1 MTNNIRIYGL
11 EKGCLPLKGRMSSM
25 LQTLDS
31 NLLDPKYLEES
42 LGSFHDAT
50 GLHIEA
56 IDNEGET
63 FSLPG
68 NFERS
73 EFCKYIRSRPCGEKK
88 CKDSYKRASMEAAKW
103 EEPYFFRC
111 HAGLVIWAVPIMIR
125 GVSIG
130 SIICGQVLMWEPDH
144 FFFQELK
151 KLNEGI
157 DNFEW
162 LKNVACKL
170 EVVSPSRSQA
180 AADMLFVVVNH
191 IVKRNI
197 NSLEE
202 IAATRLQQQ
211 QIRREIE
218 ERKKNH
224 SPDLDNYDDY
234 LKKERKFLRYIRMGD
249 RTRAN
254 QTLQSLLTDL
264 HTKTLG
270 DLETVKVRI
279 LELATLSSR
288 AAVEGGANAKR
299 IMGLLKDFNREIER
313 EGFERVEK
321 FFYKIQSIVET
332 FLDGIFS
339 LADKKHLAIVKNA
352 RDFIMENY
360 ALPLTVN
367 DVARH
372 LFISPSHLSR
382 LFREELDCTLNDYL
396 TRVRV
401 EQAVEIMKKPEFSVA
416 QVSKA
421 VGFKNQSYFSKVF
434 RKYIGVTPLTYKN
447 SLY

>member
-1 MTNNIRIYGL
+1 
-11 EKGCLPLKGRMSSM
+11 M

-31 NLLDPKYLEES
+31 NLLDPNYLEES
-42 LGSFHDAT
+42 LGSFHNAT

-56 IDNEGET
+56 INNQGVT
-63 FSLPG
+63 VSLLG
-68 NFERS
+68 NIERS
-73 EFCKYIRSRPCGEKK
+73 EFCRYIRSQPEGERK
-88 CKDSYKRASMEAAKW
+88 CQDSYKRANFEAAKW

-111 HAGLVIWAVPIMIR
+111 HAGLVIWAVPIMIQ
-125 GVSIG
+125 GVSRG

-144 FFFQELK
+144 FFYQELK
-151 KLNEGI
+151 KLNAGI
-157 DNFEW
+157 ENFER
-162 LKNVACKL
+162 LKNMACKL
-170 EVVSPSRSQA
+170 EVVSPLRSQA

-191 IVKRNI
+191 MIKRNI

-202 IAATRLQQQ
+202 INATRLQQQ
-211 QIRREIE
+211 QIRHEIE
-218 ERKKNH
+218 ERKKNNLPEL
-224 SPDLDNYDDY
+224 SDYDVY
-234 LKKERKFLRYIRMGD
+234 LKKERKFLRYIRLGD

-264 HTKTLG
+264 QSKTLG
-270 DLETVKVRI
+270 DLETIKVRI
-279 LELATLSSR
+279 IELATLTSR
-288 AAVEGGANAKR
+288 AAVEGGANAER
-299 IMGLLKDFNREIER
+299 IMKLLKDFNKEM

-321 FFYKIQSIVET
+321 YFYTIQRIVET
-332 FLDGIFS
+332 FLESIFT
-339 LADKKHLAIVKNA
+339 LADKKHIAIVKNA

-367 DVARH
+367 DVAQH

-382 LFREELDCTLNDYL
+382 LFREELDCTINDYL

-421 VGFKNQSYFSKVF
+421 VGFQNQSYFSKVF

>member
-1 MTNNIRIYGL
+1 MRKTF
-11 EKGCLPLKGRMSSM
+11 EA
-25 LQTLDS
+25 
-31 NLLDPKYLEES
+31 NLLDPNYLEEI
-42 LGSFHDAT
+42 LGSFHNAT

-56 IDNEGET
+56 INNEGAT
-63 FSLPG
+63 FSVLG
-68 NFERS
+68 ELERS
-73 EFCKYIRSRPCGEKK
+73 DFCRYIRCQPEGEKK
-88 CKDSYKRASMEAAKW
+88 CQDSYKRASLEAAKW

-111 HAGLVIWAVPIMIR
+111 HAGLVIWAVPITIQ
-125 GVSIG
+125 GVSRG

-151 KLNEGI
+151 KLNVGI
-157 DNFEW
+157 KNFEE
-162 LKNVACKL
+162 LKSKACKL
-170 EVVSPSRSQA
+170 EVVSPARSQA

-197 NSLEE
+197 NSLAE
-202 IAATRLQQQ
+202 IDATRLQQQ

-218 ERKKNH
+218 ERKRKNL
-224 SPDLDNYDDY
+224 PDISDYDTY
-234 LKKERKFLRYIRMGD
+234 LKKERKFLRYIRLGD

-264 HTKTLG
+264 YTKTVG

-279 LELATLSSR
+279 LELATLTSR
-288 AAVEGGANAKR
+288 AAVEGGANAER
-299 IMGLLKDFNREIER
+299 IMMHLKEFNKEIE
-313 EGFERVEK
+313 GIERVEK
-321 FFYKIQSIVET
+321 FFFKIQHIVET
-332 FLDGIFS
+332 FLEGIFT

-360 ALPLTVN
+360 ALPLTVA
-367 DVARH
+367 DVAEH
-372 LFISPSHLSR
+372 LFVSTSHLSR
-382 LFREELDCTLNDYL
+382 LFREELDCTINDYL

-401 EQAVEIMKKPEFSVA
+401 EQAVEMMKKPEFSVA

-421 VGFKNQSYFSKVF
+421 VGFQNQSYFSKVF
-434 RKYIGVTPLTYKN
+434 RKYIGVTPLIYKN

>member
-1 MTNNIRIYGL
+1 
-11 EKGCLPLKGRMSSM
+11 M

-42 LGSFHDAT
+42 LGSFHNAT

-56 IDNEGET
+56 INNAGVT
-63 FSLPG
+63 FSVPG

-73 EFCKYIRSRPCGEKK
+73 EFCRYIRSQPEGERK
-88 CKDSYKRASMEAAKW
+88 CQDSYKRASLEAAKW

-125 GVSIG
+125 GVSMG

-151 KLNEGI
+151 NLNVGI
-157 DNFEW
+157 ENFER
-162 LKNVACKL
+162 LKSMACKL
-170 EVVSPSRSQA
+170 EVISPSRSQA

-191 IVKRNI
+191 MVKRNI

-202 IAATRLQQQ
+202 IDATRLQQQ

-218 ERKKNH
+218 ERKRQNL
-224 SPDLDNYDDY
+224 PDLSDYDDY
-234 LKKERKFLRYIRMGD
+234 LKKERKFLRYIRLGD

-264 HTKTLG
+264 HTKTVG
-270 DLETVKVRI
+270 DLETVKARI
-279 LELATLSSR
+279 LELATLTSR
-288 AAVEGGANAKR
+288 AAVEGGGNAER
-299 IMGLLKDFNREIER
+299 IMKLLKDFDKEM

-321 FFYKIQSIVET
+321 CFYKVQRIVET
-332 FLDGIFS
+332 FLESIFT
-339 LADKKHLAIVKNA
+339 LADKKHIAIVKNA

-360 ALPLTVN
+360 ALPLTVT
-367 DVARH
+367 DVAQH
-372 LFISPSHLSR
+372 LFVSSSHLSR
-382 LFREELDCTLNDYL
+382 LFREELDCTINDYL

-401 EQAVEIMKKPEFSVA
+401 EQAVEIMKRPEFSVA

-421 VGFKNQSYFSKVF
+421 VGFQNQSYFSKVF

>member
-1 MTNNIRIYGL
+1 MQ
-11 EKGCLPLKGRMSSM
+11 K
-25 LQTLDS
+25 TLDA
-31 NLLDPKYLEES
+31 NLLDPKYLQEI
-42 LGSFHDAT
+42 LGSFHNAT

-56 IDNEGET
+56 INNEGET
-63 FSLPG
+63 VSALG
-68 NFERS
+68 EFERS
-73 EFCKYIRSRPCGEKK
+73 DFCQYIRSQSEGEKK
-88 CKDSYKRASMEAAKW
+88 CQDSYKRASLEAAKW

-111 HAGLVIWAVPIMIR
+111 HAGLVIWAVPIMIQGISR
-125 GVSIG
+125 G

-144 FFFQELK
+144 FFFQELE
-151 KLNEGI
+151 KLNVGI
-157 DNFEW
+157 EKFDE
-162 LKNVACKL
+162 LKYRACKL
-170 EVVSPSRSQA
+170 EVISPTRSQA

-191 IVKRNI
+191 IMKRTM
-197 NSLEE
+197 NSLAE
-202 IAATRLQQQ
+202 IDATRLQQQ

-218 ERKKNH
+218 ERKRNNL
-224 SPDLDNYDDY
+224 PDTSDYDTY
-234 LKKERKFLRYIRMGD
+234 LKKERKFLRYIRLGD

-264 HTKTLG
+264 YTKTVG

-279 LELATLSSR
+279 LELATLTSR
-288 AAVEGGANAKR
+288 AAVEGGANAER
-299 IMGLLKDFNREIER
+299 IMMLLKEFNKEI

-321 FFYKIQSIVET
+321 FFYKIQRIVET
-332 FLDGIFS
+332 FLEGIFT

-360 ALPLTVN
+360 PLPLTVT
-367 DVARH
+367 DVAEH

-382 LFREELDCTLNDYL
+382 LFREELDCTINDYL

-401 EQAVEIMKKPEFSVA
+401 EQAVEMMKKPEFSVA

-434 RKYIGVTPLTYKN
+434 RKYIGVTPLIYKN
-447 SLY
+447 CLF

>member
-1 MTNNIRIYGL
+1 MQR
-11 EKGCLPLKGRMSSM
+11 E
-25 LQTLDS
+25 TLDS
-31 NLLDPKYLEES
+31 NFLDPNYLEES
-42 LGSFHDAT
+42 LGSFHNAT

-56 IDNEGET
+56 INTEGVT
-63 FSLPG
+63 FSVPG

-73 EFCKYIRSRPCGEKK
+73 EFCRYIRCQPEGEKK
-88 CKDSYKRASMEAAKW
+88 CQDSYKRASFEAAKW

-111 HAGLVIWAVPIMIR
+111 HAGLVIWAVPIMIK
-125 GVSIG
+125 GDSLG

-151 KLNEGI
+151 KLNIGVQ
-157 DNFEW
+157 NFEE
-162 LKNVACKL
+162 LKNKACKL
-170 EVVSPSRSQA
+170 EVISPARSQA

-202 IAATRLQQQ
+202 IDATRVQQQ
-211 QIRREIE
+211 QIRLEIE
-218 ERKKNH
+218 DRKKRRL
-224 SPDLDNYDDY
+224 PDLSDYDTY
-234 LKKERKFLRYIRMGD
+234 LKKERKFLRYIRLGD

-264 HTKTLG
+264 YTKTVG
-270 DLETVKVRI
+270 DLETVKARI
-279 LELATLSSR
+279 LELATLTSR
-288 AAVEGGANAKR
+288 AAVEGGANAER
-299 IMGLLKDFNREIER
+299 IMHLLKEFNKEIE
-313 EGFERVEK
+313 GIERVEK
-321 FFYKIQSIVET
+321 FFYKIQRIVET
-332 FLDGIFS
+332 FLEGIFT
-339 LADKKHLAIVKNA
+339 LANKKHLAIVKDA

-360 ALPLTVN
+360 ALPITVTN
-367 DVARH
+367 VAQH

-382 LFREELDCTLNDYL
+382 LFREELDCTINDYL

-421 VGFKNQSYFSKVF
+421 VGFQNQSYFAKVF
-434 RKYIGVTPLTYKN
+434 RKYIGVTPLIYKN

>member
-1 MTNNIRIYGL
+1 MRKTF
-11 EKGCLPLKGRMSSM
+11 EA
-25 LQTLDS
+25 
-31 NLLDPKYLEES
+31 NLLDPNYLEEI
-42 LGSFHDAT
+42 LGSFHNAT

-56 IDNEGET
+56 INNEGATLSVLGE
-63 FSLPG
+63 L
-68 NFERS
+68 ERS
-73 EFCKYIRSRPCGEKK
+73 DFCRYIRCQPEGEKK
-88 CKDSYKRASMEAAKW
+88 CQDSYKRASLEAAKW

-111 HAGLVIWAVPIMIR
+111 HAGLVIWAVPITIQ
-125 GVSIG
+125 GVSRG

-151 KLNEGI
+151 MLNVGI
-157 DNFEW
+157 KNFDE
-162 LKNVACKL
+162 LKSKACKL
-170 EVVSPSRSQA
+170 EVVSPTRSQA

-197 NSLEE
+197 NSLAE
-202 IAATRLQQQ
+202 IDATRLQQQ

-218 ERKKNH
+218 ERKRKNL
-224 SPDLDNYDDY
+224 PDISDYDTY
-234 LKKERKFLRYIRMGD
+234 LKKERKFLRYIRLGD

-264 HTKTLG
+264 YTKTVG

-279 LELATLSSR
+279 SELATLTSR
-288 AAVEGGANAKR
+288 AAVEGGANAER
-299 IMGLLKDFNREIER
+299 IMMHLKDFNKEIEDI
-313 EGFERVEK
+313 ERVEK
-321 FFYKIQSIVET
+321 FFYKIQHIVET
-332 FLDGIFS
+332 FLEGIFT

-360 ALPLTVN
+360 ALPLTVA
-367 DVARH
+367 DVAEH
-372 LFISPSHLSR
+372 LFVSTSHLSR
-382 LFREELDCTLNDYL
+382 LFREELDCTINDYL

-421 VGFKNQSYFSKVF
+421 VGFQNQSYFSKVF
-434 RKYIGVTPLTYKN
+434 RKYIGVTPLIYKN

>member
-1 MTNNIRIYGL
+1 MR
-11 EKGCLPLKGRMSSM
+11 K
-25 LQTLDS
+25 TLDS

-42 LGSFHDAT
+42 LGSFHNAT

-56 IDNEGET
+56 INKEGVT
-63 FSLPG
+63 FSVPG

-73 EFCKYIRSRPCGEKK
+73 EFCRYVRSQSGGEKK
-88 CKDSYKRASMEAAKW
+88 CQDSYKRASLEAAKW

-111 HAGLVIWAVPIMIR
+111 HAGLVIWAVPIMIQ
-125 GVSIG
+125 GVSLG

-144 FFFQELK
+144 FFFQELE
-151 KLNEGI
+151 KLNVGVENI
-157 DNFEW
+157 EE
-162 LKNVACKL
+162 LKIKARML
-170 EVVSPSRSQA
+170 EVISPARSQA

-197 NSLEE
+197 NSLDE
-202 IAATRLQQQ
+202 IDATRVQQQ
-211 QIRREIE
+211 QIRHEIE
-218 ERKKNH
+218 ERKRKH
-224 SPDLDNYDDY
+224 LPDISDYETY
-234 LKKERKFLRYIRMGD
+234 LKKERKFLRYIRLGD

-264 HTKTLG
+264 YTKTVG
-270 DLETVKVRI
+270 DIETVKVRI
-279 LELATLSSR
+279 SELATLTSR
-288 AAVEGGANAKR
+288 AAVEGGANAER
-299 IMGLLKDFNREIER
+299 IMMLLKEFNKEIE
-313 EGFERVEK
+313 GIERVEK
-321 FFYKIQSIVET
+321 FFYEIQRIVET
-332 FLDGIFS
+332 FLEGIFT
-339 LADKKHLAIVKNA
+339 LANKKHLAIVKQA

-360 ALPLTVN
+360 ALPLTVTN
-367 DVARH
+367 VAQH

-382 LFREELDCTLNDYL
+382 LFREELDCTINDYL

-421 VGFKNQSYFSKVF
+421 VGFQSQSYFAKVF
-434 RKYIGVTPLTYKN
+434 RKYIGVTPLIYKN

>member
-1 MTNNIRIYGL
+1 
-11 EKGCLPLKGRMSSM
+11 M
-25 LQTLDS
+25 LQPLDS
-31 NLLDPKYLEES
+31 NLLDPKHLEES
-42 LGSFHDAT
+42 LGSFHNAT

-56 IDNEGET
+56 INNEGET
-63 FSLPG
+63 FSVPG

-73 EFCKYIRSRPCGEKK
+73 EFCRYIRCQAEGERR
-88 CKDSYKRASMEAAKW
+88 CQDSYKRASFEAAKW

-125 GVSIG
+125 GVSLG

-151 KLNEGI
+151 KLNAGI
-157 DNFEW
+157 ESFER
-162 LKNVACKL
+162 LKSMACKL

-191 IVKRNI
+191 LVKRNI

-202 IAATRLQQQ
+202 IDATRLQQQ
-211 QIRREIE
+211 QIRHEIE
-218 ERKKNH
+218 ERKRKNL
-224 SPDLDNYDDY
+224 PDLSDYDDY
-234 LKKERKFLRYIRMGD
+234 LKKERKFLRYIRLGD
-249 RTRAN
+249 RTRAD

-264 HTKTLG
+264 YTKTVG

-279 LELATLSSR
+279 LELATLTSR
-288 AAVEGGANAKR
+288 AAVEGGANAER
-299 IMGLLKDFNREIER
+299 IMRLLKEFNKEIE
-313 EGFERVEK
+313 GIERVEK
-321 FFYKIQSIVET
+321 FFYKIQRIVET
-332 FLDGIFS
+332 FLEGIFT
-339 LADKKHLAIVKNA
+339 LADKKHIAIVKNA

-360 ALPLTVN
+360 ALPLTVT
-367 DVARH
+367 DVAQH
-372 LFISPSHLSR
+372 LFISSSHLSR
-382 LFREELDCTLNDYL
+382 LFREELDCTINDYL

-416 QVSKA
+416 QVSNA

>member
-1 MTNNIRIYGL
+1 
-11 EKGCLPLKGRMSSM
+11 M

-31 NLLDPKYLEES
+31 NLLDSKYLEES
-42 LGSFHDAT
+42 LGSFHNAT

-56 IDNEGET
+56 INNAGVT
-63 FSLPG
+63 FSVPG

-73 EFCKYIRSRPCGEKK
+73 EFCRYIRSQPEGERK
-88 CKDSYKRASMEAAKW
+88 CQDSYKRASLEAAKW

-125 GVSIG
+125 GVSMG

-151 KLNEGI
+151 NLNVGI
-157 DNFEW
+157 ENFER
-162 LKNVACKL
+162 LKSMACKL
-170 EVVSPSRSQA
+170 EVISPSRSQA

-191 IVKRNI
+191 MVKRNI

-202 IAATRLQQQ
+202 IDATRLQQQ

-218 ERKKNH
+218 ERKRQNL
-224 SPDLDNYDDY
+224 PDLSDYDDY
-234 LKKERKFLRYIRMGD
+234 LKKERKFLRYIRLGD

-264 HTKTLG
+264 HTKTVG
-270 DLETVKVRI
+270 DLETVKARI
-279 LELATLSSR
+279 LELATLTSR
-288 AAVEGGANAKR
+288 AAVEGGGNAER
-299 IMGLLKDFNREIER
+299 IMKLLKDFDKEM

-321 FFYKIQSIVET
+321 CFYKVQRIVET
-332 FLDGIFS
+332 FLESIFT
-339 LADKKHLAIVKNA
+339 LADKKHIAIVKNA

-360 ALPLTVN
+360 ALPLTVT
-367 DVARH
+367 DVAQH
-372 LFISPSHLSR
+372 LFVSSSHLSR
-382 LFREELDCTLNDYL
+382 LFREELDCTINDYL

-401 EQAVEIMKKPEFSVA
+401 EQAVEIMKRPEFSVA

-421 VGFKNQSYFSKVF
+421 VGFQNQSYFSKVF

>member
-1 MTNNIRIYGL
+1 MNKTI
-11 EKGCLPLKGRMSSM
+11 
-25 LQTLDS
+25 DA
-31 NLLDPKYLEES
+31 NLLDPKYLEEI
-42 LGSFHDAT
+42 LGSFHNAT

-56 IDNEGET
+56 INNEGAT
-63 FSLPG
+63 FSILG
-68 NFERS
+68 EFERS
-73 EFCKYIRSRPCGEKK
+73 DFCRYIRCQPKGEKK
-88 CKDSYKRASMEAAKW
+88 CQESYKRASLEAAKW

-111 HAGLVIWAVPIMIR
+111 HAGLVIWAVPIMIQ
-125 GVSIG
+125 GVSRG

-144 FFFQELK
+144 FFFQELE
-151 KLNEGI
+151 KLNVGI
-157 DNFEW
+157 KNFEE
-162 LKNVACKL
+162 LKHKACKL
-170 EVVSPSRSQA
+170 EVVSPARSQA

-197 NSLEE
+197 NSLDE
-202 IAATRLQQQ
+202 IDATRLQQQ

-218 ERKKNH
+218 DRKRKNL
-224 SPDLDNYDDY
+224 PDISDYDTY
-234 LKKERKFLRYIRMGD
+234 LKKERKFLRYIRLGD

-264 HTKTLG
+264 YTKTVG

-279 LELATLSSR
+279 LELATLTSR
-288 AAVEGGANAKR
+288 AAVEGGANAER
-299 IMGLLKDFNREIER
+299 IMILLKEFNKEIE
-313 EGFERVEK
+313 GSERVEK
-321 FFYKIQSIVET
+321 YFYKIQHIVET
-332 FLDGIFS
+332 FLEGIFT

-360 ALPLTVN
+360 ALPLTVT
-367 DVARH
+367 DVSEH

-382 LFREELDCTLNDYL
+382 LFREELDCTINDYL

-401 EQAVEIMKKPEFSVA
+401 EQAVEMMKKPEFSVA

-421 VGFKNQSYFSKVF
+421 VGFQNQSYFSKVF
-434 RKYIGVTPLTYKN
+434 RKYIGVTPLIYKN